1 MFTMLCFDILEKIG
15 DEVALIR
22 EAKAKRAKYLTSIRR
37 SKSNDNK
44 IRCWLEG
51 IRNNGNRLSTD
62 GNKLYSYNLQ
72 IGSTNDEG
80 VKILRMYTANGI
92 GGYYS
97 HTTSCHCNKAFDILF
112 LNKIPHIIDDRI
124 DI

>member
-51 IRNNGNRLSTD
+51 IRNNGNRLSMD
-62 GNKLYSYNLQ
+62 GNKLYSYNL
-72 IGSTNDEG
+72 
-80 VKILRMYTANGI
+80 
-92 GGYYS
+92 
-97 HTTSCHCNKAFDILF
+97 
-112 LNKIPHIIDDRI
+112 
-124 DI
+124 